1 MPLIEDRSRPSSMA
15 VASRCTT
22 APIAAVPA
30 IGGTGLSGRRSA
42 TSAAI
47 SWAHAV
53 RHAALTLRI
62 AGQATDSTSSARAGP
77 GLVASSRQ

>member
-30 IGGTGLSGRRSA
+30 DRGA
-42 TSAAI
+42 TRPPAA
-47 SWAHAV
+47 V
-53 RHAALTLRI
+53 VDYL
-62 AGQATDSTSSARAGP
+62 AGQLDLADASLVKRYAERQSTQWEQAAEIR
-77 GLVASSRQ
+77 